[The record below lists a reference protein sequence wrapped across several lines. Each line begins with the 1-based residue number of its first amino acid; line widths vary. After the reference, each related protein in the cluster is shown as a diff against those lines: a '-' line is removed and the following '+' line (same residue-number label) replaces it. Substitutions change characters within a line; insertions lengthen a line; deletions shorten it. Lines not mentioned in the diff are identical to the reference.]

1 MLSGL
6 RVRLRALFRKAEV
19 ERELDEELRFHLEK
33 ETEQNLARGMGPE
46 EARRAALVSF
56 GGVERVKEESR
67 DVRGFRFFE
76 ELWQDLRFG
85 ARMLLK
91 KPGFTSV
98 AVLTLALGI
107 GANTAIFSLVNEV
120 LLKTLPVRH
129 PEQLV
134 LLDWRTKGQ
143 SILFGSMNGSIFQEP
158 ETGLYVGSSFSY
170 PAFEQFR
177 SHTRTLSDVFAFAPL
192 PQLNVN
198 AGGQADIASG
208 QLVSGDFYSGLGVQP
223 AVGRVIAPDDDREAA
238 NPVVVLS
245 YHYWRS
251 RFGLDPDVVGKIISV
266 NGVPFNIIGVT
277 PAQFYGGLEVG
288 SSPDLSLPMM
298 TEPRINPGPPGRS
311 VTKEA
316 WTWWVQVMGRL
327 KPGVSAEAVHAEL
340 EGVFQQSALEGWEA
354 VPPARRPPDYGP
366 REVPGLRV
374 TSGGRGLDY
383 VREGYERPLRMMLV
397 VVGLVLLIACANIA
411 NLLLTRAAA
420 RRREIAV
427 RLALGASR
435 LRLIRQLL
443 TESVLLAV
451 LGAAL
456 GWLLAWWTKDL
467 LLLWHPS
474 GRGQLQAHLEMD
486 WRVFGFT
493 AAVALLTGLLF
504 GLAPALSATRVEL
517 TPMLKENARGARGS
531 LSRFGKSLVVAQVA
545 VSLLLLVGAGLFI
558 RTLYNLQSVEL
569 GFNPENLLL
578 FRVDPRANGY
588 KGEEVGR
595 LYEQMVERF
604 EAVPGVRSATLS
616 EYALL
621 TGSVRMGPAYVEG
634 RAPLSRAENN
644 VYQQRARWNYFD
656 VMQIPLLAGRAFTP
670 LDDGRAPK
678 VAVINQAMA
687 RKFFGEE
694 NPVGRRFGFE
704 QEKGGEIEVVG
715 VVRDAKY
722 EGSRDEPPSV
732 AYIPYPQES
741 LGQATF
747 AVRTADD
754 PVQLVE
760 AIRGAVREVDK
771 DLPVFAIKTQVELA
785 DEALAQ
791 ERLFAWLT
799 GVFGL
804 LALLLAS
811 IGLYGVMSYAVAER
825 THEIGLR
832 MALGASRGHI
842 LRKVIGQGTL
852 LTIVGIIIGL
862 VSALALTRFITSYLF
877 GVSTMDPPTFVAI
890 GVLLTVVALAACYI
904 PARRASKVDPMT
916 ALRDE

>member
-33 ETEQNLARGMGPE
+33 ETEQNLARGMSPE

-91 KPGFTSV
+91 KPGFT
-98 AVLTLALGI
+98 AVVVITLALGI

-120 LLKTLPVRH
+120 LLKMLPVRH

-143 SILFGSMNGSIFQEP
+143 FIFGSMSGSITREP
-158 ETGLYVGSSFSY
+158 ETGLRVGSSFSY

-177 SHTRTLSDVFAFAPL
+177 SQTQTLSDVFAFAPQG
-192 PQLNVN
+192 QLNVSVD
-198 AGGQADIASG
+198 GQAEIASG
-208 QLVSGDFYSGLGVQP
+208 QLVSGGFYTGLGVQP
-223 AVGRVIAPDDDREAA
+223 VAGRVVAPDDDRDAA
-238 NPVVVLS
+238 EPVAVIS
-245 YHYWRS
+245 YHYWQS
-251 RFGLDPDVVGKIISV
+251 RFGLDPGVVGKSISV

-288 SSPDLSLPMM
+288 SSPDLSVPMAA
-298 TEPRINPGPPGRS
+298 RARLNPGAPGRS
-311 VTKEA
+311 DAKEA
-316 WTWWVQVMGRL
+316 WNWWVQVMGRL
-327 KPGVSAEAVHAEL
+327 KPGVSAEAVRAEL
-340 EGVFQQSALEGWEA
+340 EGGFQRSALEGWQA
-354 VPPARRPPDYGP
+354 LPPARRPPDYGP
-366 REVPGLRV
+366 RELPELRV
-374 TSGGRGLDY
+374 TSGSQGLALL
-383 VREGYERPLRMMLV
+383 REGYERPLRIMLI

-420 RRREIAV
+420 RRQEMAV

-435 LRLIRQLL
+435 FRLIRQLL
-443 TESVLLAV
+443 TESVLLAL

-456 GWLLAWWTKDL
+456 GWLLAWWSRDL

-474 GRGQLQAHLEMD
+474 GSGQLQAHLGMD
-486 WRVFGFT
+486 WRVFCFT
-493 AAVALLTGLLF
+493 TAVALLTGILF

-517 TPMLKENARGARGS
+517 TPALKENTRGARGA

-558 RTLYNLQSVEL
+558 RTLYNLQRVEL

-578 FRVDPRANGY
+578 FRVDPRLKGY

-595 LYEQMVERF
+595 LYEQMIERF

-621 TGSVRMGPAYVEG
+621 TSSGRIGPAYVEG
-634 RAPLSRAENN
+634 LAPLSRAENN
-644 VYQQRARWNYFD
+644 VYQQWARWNYFE
-656 VMQIPLLAGRAFTP
+656 VMQVPLLAGRGLTP
-670 LDDGRAPK
+670 QDDGRAPK
-678 VAVINQAMA
+678 VAVINQTMA
-687 RKFFGEE
+687 RKYFGGE
-694 NPVGRRFGFE
+694 NAVGRRFGFGPD
-704 QEKGGEIEVVG
+704 KSGEVEVVG

-722 EGSRDEPPSV
+722 EGPRDEPPSV

-741 LGQATF
+741 LGRATF
-747 AVRTADD
+747 ALRTAGD
-754 PVQLVE
+754 PTQLVKAVRE
-760 AIRGAVREVDK
+760 AVREVDK
-771 DLPVFAIKTQVELA
+771 DLPVFAVKTQVELA
-785 DEALAQ
+785 EEALGQ

-832 MALGASRGHI
+832 MALGASQGHI

-852 LTIVGIIIGL
+852 LTVIGIVIGTA
-862 VSALALTRFITSYLF
+862 SALALTRFITSYLF
-877 GVSTMDPPTFVAI
+877 GVTAVDPTTFVAI
-890 GVLLTVVALAACYI
+890 GVLLAVIALAACYL
-904 PARRASKVDPMT
+904 PARRASKVDPMI
-916 ALRDE
+916 ALRYE

>member
-33 ETEQNLARGMGPE
+33 ETEQNLARGMSPE

-91 KPGFTSV
+91 KPGFTST

-120 LLKTLPVRH
+120 LLKMLPVRH

-134 LLDWRTKGQ
+134 LLDWSTGGQ
-143 SILFGSMNGSIFQEP
+143 FIFASMSGSITQDP
-158 ETGLYVGSSFSY
+158 ETGLHIGSSFSY

-177 SHTRTLSDVFAFAPL
+177 SQTQTLSDVFAFAPL

-198 AGGQADIASG
+198 EGGQAEIASG
-208 QLVSGDFYSGLGVQP
+208 QLVSGDFYTGLGVQP
-223 AVGRVIAPDDDREAA
+223 VVGRVIGPDDDREAA
-238 NPVVVLS
+238 DPVAVLS

-298 TEPRINPGPPGRS
+298 TGPRINPSPTRRS
-311 VTKEA
+311 EAKES
-316 WTWWVQVMGRL
+316 WSWWVQVMGRL
-327 KPGVSAEAVHAEL
+327 KPGVSAEAVRAEL
-340 EGVFQQSALEGWEA
+340 EGVFQQSALEGWQA

-366 REVPGLRV
+366 RELPGLRV
-374 TSGGRGLDY
+374 TSGGRGLAY
-383 VREGYERPLRMMLV
+383 LREGYERPLRLMLI

-411 NLLLTRAAA
+411 NLLLTRASA
-420 RRREIAV
+420 RRQEIAV

-451 LGAAL
+451 MGAAL
-456 GWLLAWWTKDL
+456 GWLLAWWAKDL
-467 LLLWHPS
+467 LLMWRPS
-474 GRGQLQAHLEMD
+474 GSGQLQAHLEMD
-486 WRVFGFT
+486 WRVFAFT
-493 AAVALLTGLLF
+493 AAVALLTGILF

-517 TPMLKENARGARGS
+517 TPVLKENARGARGS

-545 VSLLLLVGAGLFI
+545 VSLLLLAGAGLFI
-558 RTLYNLQSVEL
+558 RTLYNLHSVEL

-578 FRVDPRANGY
+578 FKIDPRLKGY

-595 LYEQMVERF
+595 LYEQMIERF

-621 TGSVRMGPAYVEG
+621 TNSGRMGPAYVEG
-634 RAPLSRAENN
+634 RAPLSPAENN
-644 VYQQRARWNYFD
+644 VYQQRARWNYFE
-656 VMQIPLLAGRAFTP
+656 VMEIPLLAGRGLTP
-670 LDDGRAPK
+670 QDDGRAPK
-678 VAVINQAMA
+678 VAVINQTMA
-687 RKFFGEE
+687 RVYFGGE
-694 NPVGRRFGFE
+694 NPVGRRFGFGP
-704 QEKGGEIEVVG
+704 EKSGEIEVVG

-722 EGSRDEPPSV
+722 QEPRQESPSV
-732 AYIPYPQES
+732 AYIPYTQES
-741 LGQATF
+741 LGQTTF
-747 AVRTADD
+747 ALRTAGD
-754 PVQLVE
+754 PRQSVE
-760 AIRGAVREVDK
+760 VVREAVREVDK
-771 DLPVFAIKTQVELA
+771 DLPVFAVKTQVELA
-785 DEALAQ
+785 DEALGQ

-832 MALGASRGHI
+832 MALGASQGHI

-852 LTIVGIIIGL
+852 LTIIGIAIGL
-862 VSALALTRFITSYLF
+862 AASLALTRFITSYLF
-877 GVSTMDPPTFVAI
+877 GVSAMDPPTFVAI
-890 GVLLTVVALAACYI
+890 VGLLAVIALVACYL
-904 PARRASKVDPMT
+904 PARRASKIDPMT
-916 ALRDE
+916 ALRYE

>member
-1 MLSGL
+1 MLTGL

-33 ETEQNLARGMGPE
+33 ETEQNLARGMSPE

-67 DVRGFRFFE
+67 DVRGFRLFE

-120 LLKTLPVRH
+120 LLKMLSVRQ

-134 LLDWRTKGQ
+134 LLDWRTGGQ
-143 SILFGSMNGSIFQEP
+143 FIFGSMSGSITQEP
-158 ETGLYVGSSFSY
+158 ETGLRVGSSFSY

-177 SHTRTLSDVFAFAPL
+177 SRTQTLSDVFAFAPL
-192 PQLNVN
+192 SQLNVSV
-198 AGGQADIASG
+198 GGQAEVASG
-208 QLVSGDFYSGLGVQP
+208 QLVSGGFYPGLGVQP
-223 AVGRVIAPDDDREAA
+223 AVGRVLTPDDDRDSAD
-238 NPVVVLS
+238 PVAVLS

-251 RFGLDPDVVGKIISV
+251 RFGLDPDVVGKTISV
-266 NGVPFNIIGVT
+266 NGVPLTIVGVT

-288 SSPDLSLPMM
+288 SSPDLSLPVAAG
-298 TEPRINPGPPGRS
+298 PRLNPGATGRS
-311 VTKEA
+311 EAKEA
-316 WTWWVQVMGRL
+316 WNWWVQVLGRL
-327 KPGVSAEAVHAEL
+327 KPGVSAEAVRAEL
-340 EGVFQQSALEGWEA
+340 EGGFQQSALEGWQA
-354 VPPARRPPDYGP
+354 LPPARRPPDYGP
-366 REVPGLRV
+366 RELPELRV
-374 TSGGRGLDY
+374 SSGSRGLAYLREDY
-383 VREGYERPLRMMLV
+383 EHPLRIMLI

-420 RRREIAV
+420 RRQEIAV

-456 GWLLAWWTKDL
+456 GWLLAWWAKDL
-467 LLLWHPS
+467 LLMWRPS

-493 AAVALLTGLLF
+493 AAVALLTGILF

-517 TPMLKENARGARGS
+517 TPVLKENSRGARGS

-558 RTLYNLQSVEL
+558 RTLHNLQSVEL

-578 FRVDPRANGY
+578 FRVDPRPKGY
-588 KGEEVGR
+588 KGEEVNR

-621 TGSVRMGPAYVEG
+621 TSSGRRGPAYVEG

-656 VMQIPLLAGRAFTP
+656 VMQIPLLAGRSFTP
-670 LDDGRAPK
+670 QDDGRAPK
-678 VAVINQAMA
+678 VAVINQTMA

-694 NPVGRRFGFE
+694 SPVGRRFGFK
-704 QEKGGEIEVVG
+704 QDKGGEIEVVG

-722 EGSRDEPPSV
+722 EGPRDEPPSV

-747 AVRTADD
+747 ALRTAGDLGQ
-754 PVQLVE
+754 VVE
-760 AIRGAVREVDK
+760 AVRGAVREVDK
-771 DLPVFAIKTQVELA
+771 DLPVFSVKTQVELA
-785 DEALAQ
+785 DEALGR

-832 MALGASRGHI
+832 MALGASQGQI
-842 LRKVIGQGTL
+842 LRQVIGQGTF
-852 LTIVGIIIGL
+852 LTIIGIVIGL
-862 VSALALTRFITSYLF
+862 AAALALTRFITSYLF
-877 GVSTMDPPTFVAI
+877 GVSAMDPPTFLAI
-890 GVLLTVVALAACYI
+890 GALLAVIALVACYL
-904 PARRASKVDPMT
+904 PARRAAKVDPMT
-916 ALRDE
+916 ALRYE

>member
-33 ETEQNLARGMGPE
+33 ETEQNLARGMDPE

-91 KPGFTSV
+91 KPGFTSI

-120 LLKTLPVRH
+120 LLKMLPVRH

-134 LLDWRTKGQ
+134 LLDWRTGGQ
-143 SILFGSMNGSIFQEP
+143 FIFGSMSGSITREP
-158 ETGLYVGSSFSY
+158 ETGLRVGSSFSY

-192 PQLNVN
+192 SQLNVN
-198 AGGQADIASG
+198 VDGQAEIASG
-208 QLVSGDFYSGLGVQP
+208 QLVSGGFYSGLGVQP
-223 AVGRVIAPDDDREAA
+223 TVGRVIALDDDQDSA
-238 NPVVVLS
+238 NPVVVFS

-251 RFGLDPDVVGKIISV
+251 RFGLDPDVVGKTISV

-298 TEPRINPGPPGRS
+298 AQARLNPGTPDRS
-311 VTKEA
+311 EAKEG
-316 WTWWVQVMGRL
+316 WNWWVQVLGRL
-327 KPGVSAEAVHAEL
+327 KPGVSAEAVRAEL
-340 EGVFQQSALEGWEA
+340 EGGFQQSALEGWQA
-354 VPPARRPPDYGP
+354 VPTALRPPDYGP
-366 REVPGLRV
+366 RELPELRV
-374 TSGGRGLDY
+374 SSGGRGLAY
-383 VREGYERPLRMMLV
+383 LREGYEYPLRMMLI

-420 RRREIAV
+420 RRQEMAV

-456 GWLLAWWTKDL
+456 GWLLAWWAKDL

-474 GRGQLQAHLEMD
+474 GSGQLQAHLEMD

-493 AAVALLTGLLF
+493 AAVALLTGILF

-517 TPMLKENARGARGS
+517 TPVLKENARGAKGS

-558 RTLYNLQSVEL
+558 RTLHNLQSVDL

-578 FRVDPRANGY
+578 FRVDPRLKGY

-595 LYEQMVERF
+595 LCEQMVERF
-604 EAVPGVRSATLS
+604 EAIPGVRSATLS

-621 TGSVRMGPAYVEG
+621 TSSGRIGPAYVEG

-644 VYQQRARWNYFD
+644 VYQQRARWNYFE
-656 VMQIPLLAGRAFTP
+656 VMQIPLLAGRALTP
-670 LDDGRAPK
+670 QDDGRAPK

-694 NPVGRRFGFE
+694 NAVGRRFGF
-704 QEKGGEIEVVG
+704 QPEKGGEVEVVG

-722 EGSRDEPPSV
+722 QNPRQEPPSV
-732 AYIPYPQES
+732 AYIPYMQES
-741 LGQATF
+741 PGRATF
-747 AVRTADD
+747 AVRTAGD
-754 PVQLVE
+754 PGQVVE
-760 AIRGAVREVDK
+760 AIRKAVREVDK
-771 DLPVFAIKTQVELA
+771 DLPVFAVKTQVELA
-785 DEALAQ
+785 DEALGQ

-842 LRKVIGQGTL
+842 LRKVIGQGTF
-852 LTIVGIIIGL
+852 LTIIGIIIGL
-862 VSALALTRFITSYLF
+862 ASALALTRFVTSYLF
-877 GVSTMDPPTFVAI
+877 GVSAMDPPTFVAI
-890 GVLLTVVALAACYI
+890 GVLLAVIALVACYL

-916 ALRDE
+916 ALRYE

>member
-6 RVRLRALFRKAEV
+6 KLRLRALFRKAEV

-67 DVRGFRFFE
+67 DVRGFRLFE
-76 ELWQDLRFG
+76 ELWHDLRFG
-85 ARMLLK
+85 SRMLLK
-91 KPGFTSV
+91 KPGFTFV
-98 AVLTLALGI
+98 AILTLALGI

-120 LLKTLPVRH
+120 LLKMLPVRH

-134 LLDWRTKGQ
+134 LLDWRTGGQ
-143 SILFGSMNGSIFQEP
+143 FIFGSMSGSITRDP
-158 ETGLYVGSSFSY
+158 ETGLRVGSSFSY

-177 SHTRTLSDVFAFAPL
+177 SRTQTLSDVFAFAPL
-192 PQLNVN
+192 GQLNVN
-198 AGGQADIASG
+198 ADGQAETASG
-208 QLVSGDFYSGLGVQP
+208 QLVSGGFYTGLGVQP
-223 AVGRVIAPDDDREAA
+223 AAGRVITPDDDQDSA
-238 NPVVVLS
+238 NPVAVLS

-251 RFGLDPDVVGKIISV
+251 RFGLDPDVVGKTISV

-288 SSPDLSLPMM
+288 SSPDLSLPM
-298 TEPRINPGPPGRS
+298 TTQARLNPVAPGRS
-311 VTKEA
+311 EAKES
-316 WTWWVQVMGRL
+316 WNWWVQVMGRL
-327 KPGVSAEAVHAEL
+327 KQGASAEVVHAEL
-340 EGVFQQSALEGWEA
+340 EGIFQQSALEGWEA
-354 VPPARRPPDYGP
+354 LPPARRPPDYGP
-366 REVPGLRV
+366 RGLPELRV
-374 TSGGRGLDY
+374 NSGGQGLAY
-383 VREGYERPLRMMLV
+383 LREGYERPLRLMLV

-420 RRREIAV
+420 RRQEIAV

-435 LRLIRQLL
+435 FRLIRQLL

-456 GWLLAWWTKDL
+456 GWLLAWWAKDL
-467 LLLWHPS
+467 LLMWHPS
-474 GRGQLQAHLEMD
+474 GSGQLQAHLEMD

-493 AAVALLTGLLF
+493 AAVALLTGILF

-517 TPMLKENARGARGS
+517 TPVLKENARGARGS

-558 RTLYNLQSVEL
+558 RTLHNLQSVEL

-578 FRVDPRANGY
+578 FKVDPGPKGY
-588 KGEEVGR
+588 KGEEAGR
-595 LYEQMVERF
+595 LYEQMIERF

-621 TGSVRMGPAYVEG
+621 TGSGRIGPAYVEG
-634 RAPLSRAENN
+634 LAPLSRAENN
-644 VYQQRARWNYFD
+644 VYQQRARWNYFEA
-656 VMQIPLLAGRAFTP
+656 MQIPLLAGRGLTP
-670 LDDGRAPK
+670 QDDGRAPK
-678 VAVINQAMA
+678 VAVINQTMA

-694 NPVGRRFGFE
+694 SPVGRRFGFKL
-704 QEKGGEIEVVG
+704 EKSGDIEVVG

-722 EGSRDEPPSV
+722 QDPRQEPPSV

-747 AVRTADD
+747 AVRTAGD
-754 PVQLVE
+754 PGQAVDAVRE
-760 AIRGAVREVDK
+760 AVREVDK
-771 DLPVFAIKTQVELA
+771 DLPVFAVKTQVELA
-785 DEALAQ
+785 DEALGQ

-832 MALGASRGHI
+832 MALGASQGHI
-842 LRKVIGQGTL
+842 LRKVIGQGTF
-852 LTIVGIIIGL
+852 LTIIGIVIGL
-862 VSALALTRFITSYLF
+862 AAAVALTRFITSYLF
-877 GVSTMDPPTFVAI
+877 GVSPMDPPTFVAI
-890 GVLLTVVALAACYI
+890 GALLAVIALAACYL

-916 ALRDE
+916 ALRYE